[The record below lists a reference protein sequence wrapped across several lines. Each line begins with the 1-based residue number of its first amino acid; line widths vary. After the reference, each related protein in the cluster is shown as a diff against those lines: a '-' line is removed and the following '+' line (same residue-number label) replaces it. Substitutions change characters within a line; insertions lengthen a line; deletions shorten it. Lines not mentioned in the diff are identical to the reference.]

1 MHKTSVYLIV
11 IEWRAKLK
19 KLPDLHKLITILT
32 RSFCKTKSKRVQ
44 VPPASAI
51 YIILLEYDPKIYS
64 RFSFQWPQLRV
75 DYCLYVHVE
84 QTFIHIVYC
93 CITIMCEQFYGMVI
107 FIDVKMLIML
117 ASFFVL
123 ANPVVQVL
131 EALASSAIML
141 FSMI

>member
-1 MHKTSVYLIV
+1 MKGHGISVSPKVHEILYCGFPSCMSWNQEIALDNWLEMHKTSVYLIV

-75 DYCLYVHVE
+75 DYCLYVE
-84 QTFIHIVYC
+84 QTFILSIAVLLLC
-93 CITIMCEQFYGMVI
+93 VNSFMV
-107 FIDVKMLIML
+107 
-117 ASFFVL
+117 
-123 ANPVVQVL
+123 
-131 EALASSAIML
+131 
-141 FSMI
+141 